1 MTPIGGR
8 GRPAKE
14 KSAKRLTILEKT
26 TKEGEALLKDLG
38 HKADSDPDSTR
49 RQTRSQTRG
58 TPPAP
63 PPVKK
68 TPQQKPPKKVC
79 ILFENFDS
87 NLLLNLLFIFR
98 RILVL
103 EQLLNG
109 VEDLQRIPLL
119 LITTFQLKTQLKS
132 MQIRLKTMRKLIRLK
147 VKVRKKLIIL
157 IIPTEIMSPLVKIT
171 KKINRTLIRMKWKKR
186 KDLQK

>member
-1 MTPIGGR
+1 LIIILKSKDINETVTPIGGR

-79 ILFENFDS
+79 ILFESFD
-87 NLLLNLLFIFR
+87 
-98 RILVL
+98 
-103 EQLLNG
+103 
-109 VEDLQRIPLL
+109 
-119 LITTFQLKTQLKS
+119 
-132 MQIRLKTMRKLIRLK
+132 
-147 VKVRKKLIIL
+147 
-157 IIPTEIMSPLVKIT
+157 
-171 KKINRTLIRMKWKKR
+171 
-186 KDLQK
+186 